1 MTHEE
6 FFQVAA
12 AIRTYYPKEQILPN
26 QQAMELWYELLKD
39 IPYDVASAVVAEWA
53 ANNKWSPAISDIRGM
68 ALKAQ
73 APEIPEWSDAW
84 EKVIQAI
91 GRWGM
96 HRESEAL
103 ATMNETAQQT
113 VKRMGWQYICLS
125 ENIGVER
132 ATFRDIYT
140 AIKARKDQQAKLP
153 ESLAERIAQM
163 QAVGIEVKDGTL

>member
-1 MTHEE
+1 MTLDE
-6 FFQVAA
+6 FANIAA
-12 AIRTYYPKEQILPN
+12 AIRTCYSKEKILAN
-26 QQAMELWYELLKD
+26 RQAMELWYGLLKD
-39 IPYDVASAVVAEWA
+39 IPYDVAQQVVNEWMSTE
-53 ANNKWSPAISDIRGM
+53 KWSPTIADIREM
-68 ALKAQ
+68 AAKLSK
-73 APEIPEWSDAW
+73 PEIPEWSEAW

>member
-1 MTHEE
+1 MDRAE
-6 FFQVAA
+6 FSKMAMVIRTSYPQSQVLTTREAMDVWYEMLGDIPNEAATMAVKKWVASEKWPPTIADIREAA
-12 AIRTYYPKEQILPN
+12 AK
-26 QQAMELWYELLKD
+26 
-39 IPYDVASAVVAEWA
+39 AVT
-53 ANNKWSPAISDIRGM
+53 
-68 ALKAQ
+68 
-73 APEIPEWSDAW
+73 PEIPEWSDAW

-91 GRWGM
+91 GRWGI

>member
-1 MTHEE
+1 MDKTEFSKLALVIRSSYPNSQALMTNEA
-6 FFQVAA
+6 VAV
-12 AIRTYYPKEQILPN
+12 
-26 QQAMELWYELLKD
+26 WYEMLTD
-39 IPYDVASAVVAEWA
+39 IPYTAAAAAVQKWVASE
-53 ANNKWSPAISDIRGM
+53 KWPPTIADIREG
-68 ALKAQ
+68 AATAV

-96 HRESEAL
+96 HREAEAL

-153 ESLAERIAQM
+153 ESLAQRIAQM
-163 QAVGIEVKDGTL
+163 QAVGIEAK